1 MSFYAVASSDHP
13 HQWHDA
19 RSKVVTATDLSRL
32 AHGGPA
38 VWNTIKAEKAG
49 HRQNISN
56 AYIAHGVEREPVIA
70 RWAADELGLE
80 HNTSLLVHADDER
93 FGATPD
99 LLSPDNSVVADIKT
113 AKAPEWV
120 EPPAHYVDQVLA
132 QMLVTG
138 AQSGYIIAEFHQDF
152 IPTAM
157 EPTVYVVERDDD
169 RIDFLMRLA
178 EQFLAMGAPSPM
190 DALIADYADAKAREA
205 AAAADADAVMEK
217 VIHEIGDRDTFKH
230 VSEVGSVTL
239 SPPTPRKSLDKAA
252 IERDFELA
260 DQHYKTVTPKSR
272 PRVTPAK
279 DIA

>member
-49 HRQNISN
+49 HRRNISN

-157 EPTVYVVERDDD
+157 EPTVYVIERDDD
-169 RIDFLMRLA
+169 RIDYLMRLA
-178 EQFLAMGAPSPM
+178 EQFLSMGAPSPM
-190 DALIADYADAKAREA
+190 DALIADWSDAKI
-205 AAAADADAVMEK
+205 AADVAKDRLAEVEAK
-217 VIHEIGDRDTFKH
+217 IRHEIGDQDTFKH

-239 SPPTPRKSLDKAA
+239 S
-252 IERDFELA
+252 
-260 DQHYKTVTPKSR
+260 TPKPAER
-272 PRVTPAK
+272 IDAKRLKEEDEDTYREYVTTTQGKPRLTVRA
-279 DIA
+279 A